1 VLLLRD
7 AHAGT
12 LRLPTGDRFGPVQ
25 VASSL
30 QGVLKALE
38 VDARVEF
45 LYSVYEEIN
54 GIQVINYHGH
64 AESSHCLGGKFI
76 DFDAIPWAQL
86 ADEPLRSMLQRYVH
100 ERRQDAF
107 GLYVGNA
114 QSGAVRTVPHKRE
127 SP

>member
-38 VDARVEF
+38 VDAQVEF

-64 AESSHCLGGKFI
+64 AGSSHCRGGRFI

-127 SP
+127 TP